1 MYITIINIYDEH
13 ARDDKHL
20 NDLDCSS
27 INIGLDHELPR
38 TSCWSCN
45 SL

>member
-1 MYITIINIYDEH
+1 MCISPSLTVYDKH

-27 INIGLDHELPR
+27 INVQLDRELPQ
-38 TSCWSCN
+38 TSY
-45 SL
+45 